1 MENENIENPWTP
13 NLEEYLYF
21 CCPECDMKDQSKEK
35 FLKHALDEHPKAKE
49 ILLEANFNK
58 VKVKQEI
65 LEDEISPKEEE
76 YFENLDDMVKCEIN
90 FDENP
95 LNFDQQNVNDR
106 ETTIEKNYKCEN
118 CDKNFSLLDS
128 LKYHQEIF
136 CRRTPK
142 NPAKQT
148 IMKKKE
154 IKNCEFCGKGSY
166 QN

>member
-65 LEDEISPKEEE
+65 LEDEISPKEE